1 MSFEIT
7 EASHLLKL
15 SEQGALLLDVRSPAE
30 YRSVHVQGAINLPL
44 ENVTPSKVKD
54 LLKTNHKNP
63 VVVLL
68 CASGTRA
75 RAAAD
80 RLESSDLKLTVIT
93 GGTNSCIQLGIPVN
107 RTKTKMISIERQVR
121 IGAGFLVL
129 TGVALGYWVAPAFYL
144 LSGFI
149 GAGLMFAGITDW
161 CGMGM
166 LLARA
171 PWNK

>member
-1 MSFEIT
+1 MPFEIT

-15 SEQGALLLDVRSPAE
+15 SDQGALLLDVRSPAE

-44 ENVTPSKVKD
+44 ENVTASTVKD
-54 LLKTNHKNP
+54 LLKKNHKSP

-68 CASGTRA
+68 CASGIRA

-107 RTKTKMISIERQVR
+107 RSKTKMISLERQVR
-121 IGAGFLVL
+121 IGAGFLTLV
-129 TGVALGYWVAPAFYL
+129 GVALGFWISPYFYF

>member
-7 EASHLLKL
+7 EACHLLKL

-44 ENVTPSKVKD
+44 ENVTASRVKE
-54 LLKTNHKNP
+54 LIQSNHKNP

-75 RAAAD
+75 RTAAD

>member
-1 MSFEIT
+1 
-7 EASHLLKL
+7 
-15 SEQGALLLDVRSPAE
+15 
-30 YRSVHVQGAINLPL
+30 
-44 ENVTPSKVKD
+44 
-54 LLKTNHKNP
+54 
-63 VVVLL
+63 
-68 CASGTRA
+68 
-75 RAAAD
+75 
-80 RLESSDLKLTVIT
+80 LTVIT

-161 CGMGM
+161 CGMGI

>member
-7 EASHLLKL
+7 EACHLLKL

-44 ENVTPSKVKD
+44 ENVTASRVKE
-54 LLKTNHKNP
+54 LIQSNHKNP

-75 RAAAD
+75 RTAAD

-107 RTKTKMISIERQVR
+107 RTKTQMISIERQVR

-161 CGMGM
+161 CGMGI

>member
-7 EASHLLKL
+7 EACHLLKL

-44 ENVTPSKVKD
+44 ENVTASRVKE
-54 LLKTNHKNP
+54 LIQSNHKNP

-75 RAAAD
+75 RTAAD

-107 RTKTKMISIERQVR
+107 RTKTQMISIERQVR

-129 TGVALGYWVAPAFYL
+129 TGVALGYWVASAFYL

-161 CGMGM
+161 CGMGI

>member
-7 EASHLLKL
+7 EANHLLKL

-107 RTKTKMISIERQVR
+107 RTKTKMISLERQVR

-129 TGVALGYWVAPAFYL
+129 KGVGLGYWFSPFFYL

-149 GAGLMFAGITDW
+149 GGGLMFAGITDW

>member
-7 EASHLLKL
+7 EACHLLKL

-44 ENVTPSKVKD
+44 ENVTASRVKE
-54 LLKTNHKNP
+54 LIQSNHKNP

-75 RAAAD
+75 RTAAD

-107 RTKTKMISIERQVR
+107 RTKTQMISIERQVR

>member
-129 TGVALGYWVAPAFYL
+129 TGVALGYWVAPSFYL

-149 GAGLMFAGITDW
+149 GGGLMFAGITDW

>member
-30 YRSVHVQGAINLPL
+30 YRSLHVQGAINLPL
-44 ENVTPSKVKD
+44 EKITPVAVKN
-54 LLKTNHKNP
+54 LITENHKNP

-68 CASGTRA
+68 CASGSRA
-75 RAAAD
+75 RRAAD

-93 GGTNSCIQLGIPVN
+93 GGTNSCIQLGIPIN
-107 RTKTKMISIERQVR
+107 RGKSKMISIERQVR
-121 IGAGFLVL
+121 IGAGFFVL
-129 TGVALGYWVAPAFYL
+129 TGVALGYWVNPAFYF